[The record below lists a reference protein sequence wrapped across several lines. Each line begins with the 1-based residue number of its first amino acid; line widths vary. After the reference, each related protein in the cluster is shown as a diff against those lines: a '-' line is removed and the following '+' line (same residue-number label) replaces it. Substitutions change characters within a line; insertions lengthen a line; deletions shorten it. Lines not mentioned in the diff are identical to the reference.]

1 MEKMMTSHKTFIP
14 TLALLGVLATTS
26 ALWSGAAHAQDKLQT
41 QTQTQT
47 QIYGSQLM
55 TDAERTEYHSKIR
68 TLTTD
73 KERDA
78 FRSDHHDN
86 MKMRA
91 AEKGVTLPNA
101 PLGLGPK
108 GSAGLDGG
116 SSSGRGPGQGGSMNA
131 PSGGG
136 RGGR

>member
-1 MEKMMTSHKTFIP
+1 MMTSQKTFIP

-26 ALWSGAAHAQDKLQT
+26 AMWSGAAHAQDKV

-86 MKMRA
+86 MKIRA

-101 PLGLGPK
+101 PLGSGPK
-108 GSAGLDGG
+108 ASSGLDAG